1 MINFANDFELFN
13 NKNLG
18 SVRTALDQDGN
29 IWFVAKDV
37 CDVLGIVNNR
47 DAMSRLDEDEKDTID
62 PHIFTVGNTD
72 TENRRGS
79 ELSIINESGMYTL
92 VLTSRKPQAKEFKK
106 WLTHEVIPTIRQH
119 GGYIYGQEMLETKD
133 QKEIKEKLSE
143 LSEKVK
149 YLRVRRRQLRK
160 QVSNLQENKKKLRKQ
175 VNNLNEYADLY
186 EDLFEKAQADYVAA
200 MEENEY
206 LRDKV
211 EKLRHPED
219 YPAKNETSQKY
230 FVMSDGRVSFAE
242 KEDFDF
248 ER

>member
-29 IWFVAKDV
+29 IWFVAKNV

-186 EDLFEKAQADYVAA
+186 EDLFEKAQADYVVA

-230 FVMSDGRVSFAE
+230 FVMSDGRVSFAG

>member
-13 NKNLG
+13 NENLG

-47 DAMSRLDEDEKDTID
+47 DAMSRLDDDEKDTID

-160 QVSNLQENKKKLRKQ
+160 QVSNLQENKRKLRKQ

-206 LRDKV
+206 LRDKI

-219 YPAKNETSQKY
+219 YPVKNETSQKY
-230 FVMSDGRVSFAE
+230 FVMSDGRVSFSE

>member
-1 MINFANDFELFN
+1 M
-13 NKNLG
+13 
-18 SVRTALDQDGN
+18 
-29 IWFVAKDV
+29 

-47 DAMSRLDEDEKDTID
+47 DAMSRLDEDEKD
-62 PHIFTVGNTD
+62 VVNTD
-72 TENRRGS
+72 TLGGAQKAN
-79 ELSIINESGMYTL
+79 IINESGMYTL

-160 QVSNLQENKKKLRKQ
+160 QVSNLQENKRKLRKQ

-186 EDLFEKAQADYVAA
+186 ENLFEKAQADYVAA

-219 YPAKNETSQKY
+219 YPVKNETSQKY
-230 FVMSDGRVSFAE
+230 FVMSDGRVSFAG

>member
-92 VLTSRKPQAKEFKK
+92 VLTSRKPQAKEFKN
-106 WLTHEVIPTIRQH
+106 
-119 GGYIYGQEMLETKD
+119 G
-133 QKEIKEKLSE
+133 
-143 LSEKVK
+143 
-149 YLRVRRRQLRK
+149 
-160 QVSNLQENKKKLRKQ
+160 
-175 VNNLNEYADLY
+175 
-186 EDLFEKAQADYVAA
+186 
-200 MEENEY
+200 
-206 LRDKV
+206 
-211 EKLRHPED
+211 
-219 YPAKNETSQKY
+219 
-230 FVMSDGRVSFAE
+230 
-242 KEDFDF
+242 
-248 ER
+248 

>member
-13 NKNLG
+13 NENLG
-18 SVRTALDQDGN
+18 SVRTALDQDDN

-47 DAMSRLDEDEKDTID
+47 DAMSRLDEDEKD
-62 PHIFTVGNTD
+62 VVNTD
-72 TENRRGS
+72 TLGGAQKAN
-79 ELSIINESGMYTL
+79 IINESGMYTL

-160 QVSNLQENKKKLRKQ
+160 QVSNLQENKRKLRKQ

-186 EDLFEKAQADYVAA
+186 ENLFEKAQADYVAA

-219 YPAKNETSQKY
+219 YPVKNETSQKY
-230 FVMSDGRVSFAE
+230 FVMSDGRVSFAG

>member
-13 NKNLG
+13 NENLG

-47 DAMSRLDEDEKDTID
+47 DAMSRLDDDEKDTID

-160 QVSNLQENKKKLRKQ
+160 QVSNLQENKRKLRKQ

-206 LRDKV
+206 LRDKI

-230 FVMSDGRVSFAE
+230 FVMSDGRVSFSQ

>member
-13 NKNLG
+13 NENLG

-79 ELSIINESGMYTL
+79 ELSIINESGIYTL

-143 LSEKVK
+143 LSEKIK

-160 QVSNLQENKKKLRKQ
+160 QVSNLQENKRKLRKQ

-200 MEENEY
+200 MDENEY

-211 EKLRHPED
+211 EKLRYPED

-230 FVMSDGRVSFAE
+230 FVMSDGRVSFAG

>member
-13 NKNLG
+13 NENLG

-47 DAMSRLDEDEKDTID
+47 DAMSRLDDDEKAD
-62 PHIFTVGNTD
+62 VGITD
-72 TENRRGS
+72 ASSNGTMQSRDYR
-79 ELSIINESGMYTL
+79 IISESGMYTL
-92 VLTSRKPQAKEFKK
+92 VLNSRKPQAKEFKK

-160 QVSNLQENKKKLRKQ
+160 QVSNLQENKRKLRKQ

-206 LRDKV
+206 LRDKI

-219 YPAKNETSQKY
+219 YPVKSEASQKY
-230 FVMSDGRVSFAE
+230 FVMSDGRVSFSQ

>member
-13 NKNLG
+13 NENLG

-79 ELSIINESGMYTL
+79 ELSIINESGIYTL

-160 QVSNLQENKKKLRKQ
+160 QVSNLQENKRKLRKQ

-206 LRDKV
+206 LRDKI

-219 YPAKNETSQKY
+219 YPVKSEASQKY
-230 FVMSDGRVSFAE
+230 FVMSDGRVSFSQ

>member
-13 NKNLG
+13 NENLG

-47 DAMSRLDEDEKDTID
+47 DAMSRLDEDEKD
-62 PHIFTVGNTD
+62 VVNTD
-72 TENRRGS
+72 TLGGAQKAN
-79 ELSIINESGMYTL
+79 IISESGMYTL

-160 QVSNLQENKKKLRKQ
+160 QVSNLQENKRKLRKQ
-175 VNNLNEYADLY
+175 VNNLNEYADIY

-219 YPAKNETSQKY
+219 YPAKSEASQKY
-230 FVMSDGRVSFAE
+230 FVMSDGRVSFAG
-242 KEDFDF
+242 KEDLDF

>member
-13 NKNLG
+13 NENLG

-79 ELSIINESGMYTL
+79 ELSIINEPGMYTL

-160 QVSNLQENKKKLRKQ
+160 QVSNLQENKRKLRKQ

-219 YPAKNETSQKY
+219 YPVKNETSQKY
-230 FVMSDGRVSFAE
+230 FVMSDGRVSFAG

>member
-13 NKNLG
+13 NENLG

-79 ELSIINESGMYTL
+79 ELSIINESGIYTL

-119 GGYIYGQEMLETKD
+119 G
-133 QKEIKEKLSE
+133 
-143 LSEKVK
+143 
-149 YLRVRRRQLRK
+149 
-160 QVSNLQENKKKLRKQ
+160 
-175 VNNLNEYADLY
+175 
-186 EDLFEKAQADYVAA
+186 
-200 MEENEY
+200 
-206 LRDKV
+206 
-211 EKLRHPED
+211 
-219 YPAKNETSQKY
+219 
-230 FVMSDGRVSFAE
+230 
-242 KEDFDF
+242 
-248 ER
+248 

>member
-47 DAMSRLDEDEKDTID
+47 DAISRLDEDEKDTID

-186 EDLFEKAQADYVAA
+186 EDLFEKAQADYVVA

-230 FVMSDGRVSFAE
+230 FVMSDGRVSFAG

>member
-13 NKNLG
+13 NENLG

-29 IWFVAKDV
+29 IWFVSKDV

-47 DAMSRLDEDEKDTID
+47 DAMSRLDDDEKD
-62 PHIFTVGNTD
+62 VVNTD
-72 TENRRGS
+72 TLGGTQKAN
-79 ELSIINESGMYTL
+79 IINESGMYTL
-92 VLTSRKPQAKEFKK
+92 VLTSRKLQAKEFKK

-160 QVSNLQENKKKLRKQ
+160 QVSNLQENKRKLRKQ

-200 MEENEY
+200 IEENEY
-206 LRDKV
+206 LRDKI
-211 EKLRHPED
+211 EKLRHPEN
-219 YPAKNETSQKY
+219 YPTQNTATQKY
-230 FVMSDGRVSFAE
+230 FVMSDGRISFSG
-242 KEDFDF
+242 KEDLDYEN

>member
-143 LSEKVK
+143 LSEKIK

-160 QVSNLQENKKKLRKQ
+160 QVSNLQENKRKLRKQ

-211 EKLRHPED
+211 EKLRYPED
-219 YPAKNETSQKY
+219 YPAKSEASQKY
-230 FVMSDGRVSFAE
+230 FVMSDGRVSFAG
-242 KEDFDF
+242 KEDLDF

>member
-13 NKNLG
+13 NENLG

-79 ELSIINESGMYTL
+79 ELSIINESGIYTL

-143 LSEKVK
+143 LSEKIK

-160 QVSNLQENKKKLRKQ
+160 QVSNLQENKRKLRKQ

-186 EDLFEKAQADYVAA
+186 EDLFEKAQADYIAA
-200 MEENEY
+200 IWKH
-206 LRDKV
+206 RSA
-211 EKLRHPED
+211 R
-219 YPAKNETSQKY
+219 
-230 FVMSDGRVSFAE
+230 
-242 KEDFDF
+242 
-248 ER
+248 

>member
-13 NKNLG
+13 NENLG

-47 DAMSRLDEDEKDTID
+47 DAMSRLDDDEKAD
-62 PHIFTVGNTD
+62 VGITD
-72 TENRRGS
+72 ASSNGTMQSRDYR
-79 ELSIINESGMYTL
+79 IISESGMYTL
-92 VLTSRKPQAKEFKK
+92 VLNSRKPQAKEFKK

-160 QVSNLQENKKKLRKQ
+160 QVSNLQENKRKLRKQ

-206 LRDKV
+206 LRDKI

-230 FVMSDGRVSFAE
+230 FVMSDGRVSFSE

>member
-186 EDLFEKAQADYVAA
+186 EDLFEKAQADYVVA

-230 FVMSDGRVSFAE
+230 FVMSDGRVSFAG

>member
-13 NKNLG
+13 NENLG

-47 DAMSRLDEDEKDTID
+47 DAMSRLDDDEKDTID

-160 QVSNLQENKKKLRKQ
+160 QVSNLQENKRKLRKQ

-206 LRDKV
+206 LRDKI
-211 EKLRHPED
+211 EKLRHPEN

-230 FVMSDGRVSFAE
+230 FVMSDGRVSFSE

>member
-18 SVRTALDQDGN
+18 SVRTALDHDGN

-47 DAMSRLDEDEKDTID
+47 DAMSRLDDDDEKD
-62 PHIFTVGNTD
+62 VVNTD
-72 TENRRGS
+72 TLGGTQKAN
-79 ELSIINESGMYTL
+79 IIS
-92 VLTSRKPQAKEFKK
+92 
-106 WLTHEVIPTIRQH
+106 
-119 GGYIYGQEMLETKD
+119 
-133 QKEIKEKLSE
+133 
-143 LSEKVK
+143 
-149 YLRVRRRQLRK
+149 K
-160 QVSNLQENKKKLRKQ
+160 QVSNLQENKRKLRKQ

-219 YPAKNETSQKY
+219 YPVKNETSQKY
-230 FVMSDGRVSFAE
+230 FVMSDGRVSFAG

>member
-13 NKNLG
+13 NENLG

-47 DAMSRLDEDEKDTID
+47 DAMSRLDDDEKDTID

-160 QVSNLQENKKKLRKQ
+160 QVSNLQENKRKLRKQ

-206 LRDKV
+206 LRDKI

-230 FVMSDGRVSFAE
+230 FVMSDGRVSFSE

>member
-13 NKNLG
+13 NENLG

-79 ELSIINESGMYTL
+79 ELSIINESGIYTL

-143 LSEKVK
+143 LSEKIK

-160 QVSNLQENKKKLRKQ
+160 QVSNLQENKRKF
-175 VNNLNEYADLY
+175 AGK
-186 EDLFEKAQADYVAA
+186 EDL
-200 MEENEY
+200 
-206 LRDKV
+206 
-211 EKLRHPED
+211 
-219 YPAKNETSQKY
+219 
-230 FVMSDGRVSFAE
+230 
-242 KEDFDF
+242 DF

>member
-230 FVMSDGRVSFAE
+230 FVMSDGRVSFAG

>member
-1 MINFANDFELFN
+1 M
-13 NKNLG
+13 
-18 SVRTALDQDGN
+18 
-29 IWFVAKDV
+29 

-47 DAMSRLDEDEKDTID
+47 DAMSRLDDDDEKD
-62 PHIFTVGNTD
+62 VVNTD
-72 TENRRGS
+72 TLGGTQKAN
-79 ELSIINESGMYTL
+79 IISESGMYTL

-230 FVMSDGRVSFAE
+230 FVMSDGRVSFAG

>member
-13 NKNLG
+13 NENLG

-47 DAMSRLDEDEKDTID
+47 DAMSRLDEDEKD
-62 PHIFTVGNTD
+62 VVNTD
-72 TENRRGS
+72 TLGGAQKAN
-79 ELSIINESGMYTL
+79 IINESGMYTL

-160 QVSNLQENKKKLRKQ
+160 QVSNLQENKRKLRKQ

-186 EDLFEKAQADYVAA
+186 ENLFEKAQADYVAA

-219 YPAKNETSQKY
+219 YPVKNETSQKY
-230 FVMSDGRVSFAE
+230 FVMSDGRVSFAG

>member
-37 CDVLGIVNNR
+37 CDVLGIVHNR

-160 QVSNLQENKKKLRKQ
+160 QVSNLQENKRKLRKQ

-186 EDLFEKAQADYVAA
+186 ENLFEKAQADYVVA

-219 YPAKNETSQKY
+219 YPVKNETSQKY
-230 FVMSDGRVSFAE
+230 FVMSDGRVSFAG

>member
-1 MINFANDFELFN
+1 
-13 NKNLG
+13 
-18 SVRTALDQDGN
+18 
-29 IWFVAKDV
+29 
-37 CDVLGIVNNR
+37 
-47 DAMSRLDEDEKDTID
+47 
-62 PHIFTVGNTD
+62 
-72 TENRRGS
+72 
-79 ELSIINESGMYTL
+79 MYTL

-160 QVSNLQENKKKLRKQ
+160 QVSNLQENKRKLRKQ

-211 EKLRHPED
+211 EKLHHPED
-219 YPAKNETSQKY
+219 YPVKSEASQKY
-230 FVMSDGRVSFAE
+230 FVMSDGRVSFSQ

>member
-13 NKNLG
+13 NENLG
-18 SVRTALDQDGN
+18 SVRTTLDQDGN

-47 DAMSRLDEDEKDTID
+47 DAMSRLDDDEKAD
-62 PHIFTVGNTD
+62 VGITD
-72 TENRRGS
+72 ASSNGTMQSRDYR
-79 ELSIINESGMYTL
+79 IISESGMYTL
-92 VLTSRKPQAKEFKK
+92 VLNSRKPQAKEFKK

-160 QVSNLQENKKKLRKQ
+160 QVSNLQENKRKLRKQ
-175 VNNLNEYADLY
+175 VNNLNEYANLY

-206 LRDKV
+206 LRDKI

-230 FVMSDGRVSFAE
+230 FVMSDGRVSFSQ